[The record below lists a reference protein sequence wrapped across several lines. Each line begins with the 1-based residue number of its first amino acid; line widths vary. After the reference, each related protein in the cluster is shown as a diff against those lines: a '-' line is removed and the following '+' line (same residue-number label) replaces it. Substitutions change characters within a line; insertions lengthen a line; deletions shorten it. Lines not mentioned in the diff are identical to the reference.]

1 MVTSL
6 LGPYELAPGSSW
18 PPGPDGAVE
27 GTAPDGGRVVLR
39 GSTPALVAAANSSPH
54 PHLLRPVDLL
64 VDDQGALVVV
74 SDDVGGERLDRWARR
89 RGTMSAGEAVTVL
102 LPVLSAVA
110 HLDRR
115 GTALGGIGL
124 EDVVLDDRGAP
135 VLVGGRTTPPGTTP
149 PGATPPGT
157 ATEGAQALVE
167 AVARELSPRD
177 GARLRGPEGVGTC
190 LDELVE
196 RVHDLA
202 AAVPLPTVVPSTGV
216 EEAGVTWRPPPGEP
230 PRSGWTSV
238 LPESALLDGVADWWE
253 AVAAVPLV
261 DRLRSVRPRF
271 RVLAGLVAVSLVV
284 GAAVVPRSGGSG
296 VSRSDSARPVA
307 TSPADAPSG
316 PAVSAPTPVTVVP
329 VPDRAPDDPVSTEE
343 AAVRGDDAV
352 AAAAVLLR
360 ARVACLR
367 EPSTSCLAAVDQA
380 GSPVASADS
389 LTLGD
394 LASAGDLVLPTV
406 VESEVQRLG
415 ETVLLACRTAD
426 DEPASVLVVRTEAG
440 WRLREVLRR

>member
-1 MVTSL
+1 VL
-6 LGPYELAPGSSW
+6 L
-18 PPGPDGAVE
+18 
-27 GTAPDGGRVVLR
+27 RR
-39 GSTPALVAAANSSPH
+39 STPALVAAASSSPH
-54 PHLLRPVDLL
+54 PHLLRPVDVL
-64 VDDQGALVVV
+64 VDDEGALVVV

-89 RGTMSAGEAVTVL
+89 RGTLSAGEAVTVL

-115 GTALGGIGL
+115 GTALGGVGL

-135 VLVGGRTTPPGTTP
+135 VLVGGRTAL

-177 GARLRGPEGVGTC
+177 RARLRGPAGAGTC

-202 AAVPLPTVVPSTGV
+202 PAVPLPTVVPSTGV
-216 EEAGVTWRPPPGEP
+216 EGAAVAWRPPPGDP

-253 AVAAVPLV
+253 AVAAVSIV

-271 RVLAGLVAVSLVV
+271 WVLAGLVAVSLVV
-284 GAAVVPRSGGSG
+284 GATVVPRSGGSE

-307 TSPADAPSG
+307 TSPADALSG

-329 VPDRAPDDPVSTEE
+329 VPERAPDDPVSTEE

-360 ARVACLR
+360 ARVGCLR

-389 LTLGD
+389 LTLAD

>member
-1 MVTSL
+1 MVTSS

-39 GSTPALVAAANSSPH
+39 RSTPALVAAASSSPH
-54 PHLLRPVDLL
+54 PHLLRPVDVL
-64 VDDQGALVVV
+64 VDDEGALVVV

-110 HLDRR
+110 HLARR
-115 GTALGGIGL
+115 GTTLGSIGL
-124 EDVVLDDRGAP
+124 DDVVLDDRGAP
-135 VLVGGRTTPPGTTP
+135 VLVGGRTTP

-177 GARLRGPEGVGTC
+177 GARLRGPEGAGVC

-202 AAVPLPTVVPSTGV
+202 PAVPLPTVVPSTGV
-216 EEAGVTWRPPPGEP
+216 EEAGVAWRPPPDGP

-253 AVAAVPLV
+253 AVAAVPIV
-261 DRLRSVRPRF
+261 DRLRAVRPRF
-271 RVLAGLVAVSLVV
+271 WVLAGLVAVSLVV
-284 GAAVVPRSGGSG
+284 GAAVVPRSSRSD
-296 VSRSDSARPVA
+296 VSRSDTARPVA
-307 TSPADAPSG
+307 TSPADALAS
-316 PAVSAPTPVTVVP
+316 PAVSPPTPVTVVP

-389 LTLGD
+389 RMVDD